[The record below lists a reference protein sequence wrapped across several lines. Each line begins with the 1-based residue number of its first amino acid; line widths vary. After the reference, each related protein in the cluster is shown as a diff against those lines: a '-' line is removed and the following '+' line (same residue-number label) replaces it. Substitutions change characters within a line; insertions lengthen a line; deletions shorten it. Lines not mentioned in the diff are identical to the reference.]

1 MHGASHAY
9 TAGLQGRGKRLSSA
23 YAWRQ
28 SRSRLAMCADSDVTS
43 PGQSRSR
50 SDSAFRHVPR
60 RVGPRLPERT
70 TPSRRGGATSLVQH
84 VLRGALVQ
92 LSRRLPVCA
101 CASREREGVKERA
114 SEREGGGEGLEYGVF
129 ERDTGERGGV
139 RRAMRRADSSARR
152 HLLARSHGGGSAS
165 MLACAMHVAIQ
176 SARLPCASLCATGPL
191 LGSVLWPRG
200 PTLVGA
206 IPRHAS
212 SSDPPCPQCTL
223 HALLASISILCSPE
237 Q

>member
-1 MHGASHAY
+1 MHGASHAC

-129 ERDTGERGGV
+129 ERDTGERGGCGA
-139 RRAMRRADSSARR
+139 RCAAPTAAHADTCWRAAM
-152 HLLARSHGGGSAS
+152 GGGSAS

>member
-1 MHGASHAY
+1 MHGASHAC

-152 HLLARSHGGGSAS
+152 HLLARSHGGGERVDAG
-165 MLACAMHVAIQ
+165 L
-176 SARLPCASLCATGPL
+176 
-191 LGSVLWPRG
+191 
-200 PTLVGA
+200 
-206 IPRHAS
+206 RHARCDTIS
-212 SSDPPCPQCTL
+212 AA
-223 HALLASISILCSPE
+223 ALRVAVCHRPLTRLGALASWTHSCRRNS
-237 Q
+237 